1 MAVEGLDNWSDAE
14 LVAALSEGHPQAP
27 DELYRRYWTPIQRFC
42 RNYLSDEGRGEDVAQ
57 ETFAKL
63 LSENQLPEG
72 DLRPWLYRLA
82 RNRCLDILR
91 RHQRSPTDHNR
102 LATGFD
108 YAKSTSGPRTKLA
121 REERRRLIREIIDSL
136 PDDYRSVLIL
146 KHFEG
151 LSRAEMAAALEI
163 TEVAV
168 KGRLAR
174 ASEKLQAELRRITGS
189 GLLS

>member
-1 MAVEGLDNWSDAE
+1 MAGEMLQNASDAE
-14 LVAALSEGHPQAP
+14 LVGALAEGHPEAP
-27 DELYRRYWTPIQRFC
+27 DELYRRYWNPIQRFC
-42 RNYLSDEGRGEDVAQ
+42 RNYLTDEGRGEDVAQ

-63 LSENQLPEG
+63 LGERNLPAGE
-72 DLRPWLYRLA
+72 LRPWLYRLA
-82 RNRCLDILR
+82 RNRCLDLLR

-108 YAKSTSGPRTKLA
+108 HAKSTAGPRTKLA

-151 LSRAEMAAALEI
+151 LSRAEMASTLGISEI
-163 TEVAV
+163 AV

-174 ASEKLQAELRRITGS
+174 ASEKLQEELRRITGS

>member
-1 MAVEGLDNWSDAE
+1 MGAEVWQQVSDAE
-14 LVAALSEGHPQAP
+14 LVAALRKQRDGAA

-42 RNYLSDEGRGEDVAQ
+42 RNTLHDEDRGEDVAQ

-63 LSENQLPEG
+63 LSENQLPNGE
-72 DLRPWLYRLA
+72 LKPWLYRLA
-82 RNRCLDILR
+82 RNRCLDLLR
-91 RHQRSPTDHNR
+91 RHQRSPTDHHR
-102 LATGFD
+102 IVTGFD
-108 YAKSTSGPRTKLA
+108 HAKSTAGPRTRLA
-121 REERRRLIREIIDSL
+121 REEKRRLIREIIDAM
-136 PDDYRSVLIL
+136 PEDYRSVLML

-151 LSRAEMAAALEI
+151 LSRAEIAVVLEI

-174 ASEKLQAELRRITGS
+174 ASEQLQNELRRITGS